1 MGKYKKYFKGIMAS
15 TILAPI
21 LMIIDTIGALVQ
33 PYYMGKIIDIGI
45 ATGDSSY
52 ILKTGLI
59 MIVFAI
65 ISMIGGFGCMYFSS
79 KSAYGFAANLRKDL
93 IAKIQEFSFANINKF
108 STASLIT
115 RLTNDVE
122 VLSQLIQ
129 MMLRMMVRAPFMFIG
144 GFAMAIIINKKLS
157 LIIVVLIPVIGA
169 GIFFLIKKAFPYFN
183 LMQTKIDKVNGV
195 IRENLIGARVIKAF
209 VREEQQIDRF
219 GKANTDL
226 KETAIKSFNVLIMM
240 LPLVFIV
247 MNSAIAGVLWFG
259 SILAKNGEIEIG
271 SLSSYITYI
280 TMTLSSLIMLS
291 MVFMNASRAKV
302 SSNRI
307 LEVLNTDADI
317 RDNITNDENMNIE
330 MKDRKVVSGDIEYN
344 IKSFEFADSKGDEI
358 LKDVQF
364 EIKQGQTI
372 AIIGSTGCGK
382 STLVNLMPRFY
393 DVTDGYVKIGGIDV
407 RDYTLEHLRDGIG
420 MVLQENRLFSGTIK
434 ENIKWGKKDAT
445 DDEIKHACKVAQI
458 DEFIEN
464 LPDKYESKVEQRGSN
479 FSGGQK
485 QRLCIARALIKNPKI
500 LILDDSVSALDMTTE
515 ANLRQ
520 ALDNEYSDTTI
531 FIITQR
537 INSCVSADKIIVL
550 EKGTVSGIGTHDE
563 LMKNNEVYK
572 EIYASQQEVVSHE

>member
-1 MGKYKKYFKGIMAS
+1 MGKYKKYFKGIMVS